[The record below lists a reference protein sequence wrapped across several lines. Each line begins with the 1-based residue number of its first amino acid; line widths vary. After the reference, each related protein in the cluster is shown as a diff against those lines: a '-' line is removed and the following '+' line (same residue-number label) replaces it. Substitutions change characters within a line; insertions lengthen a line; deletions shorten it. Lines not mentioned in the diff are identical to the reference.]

1 MSIDRMSA
9 KRMGT
14 VAGEPATE
22 DNNAGIVWSVHPIA
36 KLQKAVSPVLKSLDG
51 AIGL

>member
-14 VAGEPATE
+14 VVGEPATE
-22 DNNAGIVWSVHPIA
+22 DKDAGIVWSVHPIA
-36 KLQKAVSPVLKSLDG
+36 KLRKAFSPVLKSLDG
-51 AIGL
+51 AMDL